1 MPVVRVFVNSIFVL
15 LPDEGLLY
23 IVFLSLLPDGELE
36 GHSILSKKKGFI
48 EWSLSLRAI
57 SLCNKL
63 ILYNC
68 LLVAAAA
75 DNCRCP
81 IGCLG
86 SAGSGLL
93 SHWLM

>member
-36 GHSILSKKKGFI
+36 GNSILSKKKGFI

-57 SLCNKL
+57 SLCNNL
-63 ILYNC
+63 ILYAC
-68 LLVAAAA
+68 WLPPRLTIATVKFVSWGVQGVS
-75 DNCRCP
+75 CFP
-81 IGCLG
+81 IG
-86 SAGSGLL
+86 
-93 SHWLM
+93 